1 MRERQPALCLG
12 SFVTKRQKTG
22 SAREETKG
30 RTSLL
35 PAFKAYPVRFELS
48 EGGGQRGHA
57 RGDEGK
63 DGLTQLISVALPFSF
78 ALATNRSILFP
89 SECGTALCVWGRGA
103 GRVLSFPAQRP
114 AVALPGSSL
123 RG

>member
-1 MRERQPALCLG
+1 MKRGSGQRERQPALCLG

-22 SAREETKG
+22 SAREETEG

-35 PAFKAYPVRFELS
+35 PTFKAYPVRFELS

-63 DGLTQLISVALPFSF
+63 DGLTQLLFLFLYLSVLLLQLTDPAADSL
-78 ALATNRSILFP
+78 RSIQKENLG
-89 SECGTALCVWGRGA
+89 CL
-103 GRVLSFPAQRP
+103 VLTRR
-114 AVALPGSSL
+114 AVSGDASL
-123 RG
+123 AVLG

>member
-78 ALATNRSILFP
+78 ALATNRSCCRFSAFH
-89 SECGTALCVWGRGA
+89 SEGESGLSGAHTAGGVWRCQSVEGLA
-103 GRVLSFPAQRP
+103 VL
-114 AVALPGSSL
+114 G
-123 RG
+123 